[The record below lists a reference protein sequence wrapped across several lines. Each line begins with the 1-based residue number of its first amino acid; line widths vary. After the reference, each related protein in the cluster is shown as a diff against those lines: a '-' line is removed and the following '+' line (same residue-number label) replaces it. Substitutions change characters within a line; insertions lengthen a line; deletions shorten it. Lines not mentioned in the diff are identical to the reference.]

1 MNSELIIT
9 AREGASMAGERTYS
23 IGEVA
28 ELLGLAPSTIRF
40 YDNKGLL
47 PNVERSEGGVRRFS
61 ESDIDWLRMIEH
73 LKMSGMTIAEIGEYI
88 ALFRKGDATIEQR
101 RALVHGRRDEI
112 LRQMAELQETLD
124 FITYKCWY
132 YDTAAEAG
140 TCDVPRNMP
149 EDEMPPEMAAI
160 LKKCHIRSRH

>member
-9 AREGASMAGERTYS
+9 AREGSNMAGERTYS

-61 ESDIDWLRMIEH
+61 EPDIDWLRMIEH
-73 LKMSGMTIAEIGEYI
+73 LKMSGMTIAEIIEFTELYQH
-88 ALFRKGDATIEQR
+88 GDKTIEQR
-101 RALVHGRRDEI
+101 RELVHNRRNE
-112 LRQMAELQETLD
+112 LQKQLEELQETLG

-140 TCDVPRNMP
+140 TCDVPRTMP
-149 EDEMPPEMAAI
+149 EEEMPSEIVDI
-160 LKKCHIRSRH
+160 LKKCHIHSRH

>member
-1 MNSELIIT
+1 
-9 AREGASMAGERTYS
+9 MAGERTYS

-61 ESDIDWLRMIEH
+61 EPDIDWLRMIEH
-73 LKMSGMTIAEIGEYI
+73 LKMSGMTIAEISEFI
-88 ALFRKGDATIEQR
+88 ALFQKGGETIEQR

-149 EDEMPPEMAAI
+149 EDEMPPEIAAI

>member
-9 AREGASMAGERTYS
+9 AREGSNMAGERTYS

-61 ESDIDWLRMIEH
+61 EPDIDWLRMIEH
-73 LKMSGMTIAEIGEYI
+73 LKMSGMTIAEISEFI
-88 ALFRKGDATIEQR
+88 ALFQKGDETIEQR

-149 EDEMPPEMAAI
+149 EEEMPPEMAAI